1 MICCMT
7 GKQSPQESKKLHASK
22 GPVFK
27 SSRAFWMEEC
37 PSPVRIK
44 KALVHTTTPR
54 NLNFASYRL
63 TSPFGDVPRRFQ
75 TTLQTLKLQSLDH
88 GNKRTFPRLP
98 RHLPWQCLKYAVAS
112 KFLAAKPK
120 FSSSFSPIEADLW
133 TGPQG
138 SLKRNSSGKKTVQH
152 ICLECSWSTR
162 QLWWF
167 FPVQQLWSK
176 HSLIL
181 WISRN
186 ASTRMMERELPKR
199 TAVRRK
205 LVEPILAEAAKTF
218 MARW

>member
-1 MICCMT
+1 MPWKENSKRTLSCQALDYTQCSQSTKYLFALGADLAVIHSPSSLFEIAVQAPQLQFENLMICCMT

-98 RHLPWQCLKYAVAS
+98 RHLP
-112 KFLAAKPK
+112 
-120 FSSSFSPIEADLW
+120 
-133 TGPQG
+133 
-138 SLKRNSSGKKTVQH
+138 
-152 ICLECSWSTR
+152 
-162 QLWWF
+162 
-167 FPVQQLWSK
+167 
-176 HSLIL
+176 
-181 WISRN
+181 
-186 ASTRMMERELPKR
+186 
-199 TAVRRK
+199 
-205 LVEPILAEAAKTF
+205 
-218 MARW
+218 